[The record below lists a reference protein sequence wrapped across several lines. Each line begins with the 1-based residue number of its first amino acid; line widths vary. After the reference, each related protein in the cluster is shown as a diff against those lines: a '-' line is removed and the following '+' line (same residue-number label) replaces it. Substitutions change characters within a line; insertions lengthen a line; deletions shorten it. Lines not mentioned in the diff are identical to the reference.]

1 MGQETAAGW
10 RGALAVASAQYA
22 AIPLRAP
29 GPGDPARI
37 GPYRIE
43 AVLGQGGMGRVYL
56 ARDSREADPDPVAL
70 KVLSRTGDATAW
82 TRFRRELSAAR
93 RVAGNGTARVLDGDA
108 DADPPWL
115 ATEYITGPTLDQLVA
130 ARGPLPAA
138 AAAGLAVG
146 VAGALATIHAAG
158 VVHRDLKPANII
170 LAADG
175 PRVVDFGI
183 ARTTDATT
191 LSVTGWTMGTPG
203 YMAPEQIADPR
214 AVGPAVD
221 VFALGAVLVFATTAL
236 SPYAGGDPASV
247 IYRIVHGAPNL
258 DGVPGELRE
267 LVTACLARDP
277 ADRPRVESVA
287 AQGLRIVDRLADDAT
302 AGLRGQNGPTTVLS
316 TPTAIVPGQSRAA
329 AAGLESGSLGSL
341 DSPDSSDPDT
351 SDPDT
356 SDPVVPQA
364 PGALIAGPGSD
375 PSSYDAEPTVVT
387 EVTPAHQRDKHPT
400 ADHPRTVRP
409 RRRALG
415 LLAALVVAAL
425 GVTTWF
431 AVQAIAHPASP
442 GTAGSTSHS
451 ATRTASHT
459 TTTTAAAVPPLALV
473 AGPGCASSPWTVFF
487 DTSSSLEKNVGGGD
501 PTCGGQADA
510 FRKSGISLES
520 GGQAVWRFTFKRS
533 VRCSLQVYIANADP
547 SSGTAVYQLTADGAT
562 QTFNLS
568 QAANKGQFATV
579 NAAGSITA
587 PDGAITLTL
596 TDISANPGDQNHIT
610 ASAVSVSC
618 QLG

>member
-1 MGQETAAGW
+1 VGQETAAGW
-10 RGALAVASAQYA
+10 RGALAVASAEYA
-22 AIPLRAP
+22 ATPLRAP
-29 GPGDPARI
+29 GPEDPARI

-43 AVLGQGGMGRVYL
+43 AVLGQGGMGRVFL

-82 TRFRRELSAAR
+82 TRFRRELAAAR

-214 AVGPAVD
+214 SVGPAVD

-267 LVTACLARDP
+267 LVTACLAREP

-287 AQGLRIVDRLADDAT
+287 AQGLRIVDRLADGAT
-302 AGLRGQNGPTTVLS
+302 AGPRAQNGPTTALS
-316 TPTAIVPGQSRAA
+316 TPTAVVSGLSRAA
-329 AAGLESGSLGSL
+329 AAGFVS
-341 DSPDSSDPDT
+341 DSSDSSDSAAPDSSDP
-351 SDPDT
+351 
-356 SDPVVPQA
+356 VAPQTPA
-364 PGALIAGPGSD
+364 ALSAGPDSG
-375 PSSYDAEPTVVT
+375 PSANGAELTVVT

-400 ADHPRTVRP
+400 ADHPRTGRP

-415 LLAALVVAAL
+415 LLAVLVVAAL

-442 GTAGSTSHS
+442 GAVGSATHS
-451 ATRTASHT
+451 ATGTASHT
-459 TTTTAAAVPPLALV
+459 TATTTAAVPPLVLL

-510 FRKSGISLES
+510 FHKSGISTES
-520 GGQAVWRFTFKRS
+520 GGRAVWRFTFKRS
-533 VRCSLQVYIANADP
+533 VRCSLQIYVANADP
-547 SSGTAVYQLTADGAT
+547 SSGIAVYQLTADGAT

-568 QAANKGQFATV
+568 QATNKGQFATAD
-579 NAAGSITA
+579 AASGITA

-596 TDISANPGDQNHIT
+596 TDISANPGDQNHVT

-618 QLG
+618 QLT

>member
-10 RGALAVASAQYA
+10 RGALAVASAEYA

-43 AVLGQGGMGRVYL
+43 AVLGQGGMGRVFL

-82 TRFRRELSAAR
+82 TRFRRELAAAR

-146 VAGALATIHAAG
+146 VAGALVTIHAAG

-183 ARTTDATT
+183 ARTADATT

-236 SPYAGGDPASV
+236 SPYADGDPASV

-287 AQGLRIVDRLADDAT
+287 AQGLRIVDRLADSAPADPRA
-302 AGLRGQNGPTTVLS
+302 RNGPTTVLS
-316 TPTAIVPGQSRAA
+316 TPTAVVPGQSRAA
-329 AAGLESGSLGSL
+329 AAGLES
-341 DSPDSSDPDT
+341 DSSDSSASSDSSDPDT
-351 SDPDT
+351 SDPVAPQL
-356 SDPVVPQA
+356 PVA
-364 PGALIAGPGSD
+364 FIEGPGSD
-375 PSSYDAEPTVVT
+375 PSSNGAEPTVVT
-387 EVTPAHQRDKHPT
+387 EAAPAHQRDKHPT

-415 LLAALVVAAL
+415 LLAVLVVAAL

-431 AVQAIAHPASP
+431 AVQAIAHPPASP
-442 GTAGSTSHS
+442 GAAGSTSHS
-451 ATRTASHT
+451 ATGTASHT
-459 TTTTAAAVPPLALV
+459 TASTTTAAVLPLALV

-501 PTCGGQADA
+501 PTCGGQTDA
-510 FRKSGISLES
+510 FRKSGNSSES
-520 GGQAVWRFTFKRS
+520 GGRAVWRFTFKRS
-533 VRCSLQVYIANADP
+533 VRCSLQVYVANADP
-547 SSGTAVYQLTADGAT
+547 SSGIAVYQLTADGAT
-562 QTFNLS
+562 QTFNLN
-568 QAANKGQFATV
+568 QAANKGQFAT
-579 NAAGSITA
+579 ADAGRGITA

-596 TDISANPGDQNHIT
+596 TDISANPGDQNHVT

-618 QLG
+618 QLQ